1 MEAVPSGASTA
12 APTAVETHAPTA
24 RAGRPR
30 SLHPRR
36 AARRLAGRIAVHG
49 RTLSTWL
56 LPPLAVTAL
65 LLLVLSRRH
74 EVEAAL
80 GAVPPL
86 AFPALVAVHL
96 ATLVLRSEAWRL
108 ALTAVTE
115 RQPAR
120 DAVHGANGAAFLAG
134 ALVAPLALP
143 VRALALR
150 RLDPDG
156 APRPLQVVATDAPI
170 AVVEALLTTLLLAAC
185 VLAGSEGSLP
195 VAVAAVAGAAGLVL
209 LLRWAARRFA
219 HRPAAR
225 GLAILG
231 DRRRRT
237 WFVLVLGAIQLLGA
251 GRAVAALALCG
262 VPVALADAGPLH
274 AALGVAG
281 LLPIGIA
288 ASPAGVAAAA
298 GDVGG
303 AVLAGGLVV
312 AASSVAAVAAYA
324 ASVALAVGAQRVARR
339 PVRG

>member
-12 APTAVETHAPTA
+12 APTSVETHAPTA

-30 SLHPRR
+30 SLDPRR
-36 AARRLAGRIAVHG
+36 AGRRLGARIAARG
-49 RTLSTWL
+49 RTLTTWL
-56 LPPLAVTAL
+56 LPPLAVAALVL
-65 LLLVLSRRH
+65 LLLARRH

-80 GAVPPL
+80 AAVPPL
-86 AFPALVAVHL
+86 AFPALVVTHL

-108 ALTAVTE
+108 ALASVTG
-115 RQPAR
+115 RRPTR

-150 RLDPDG
+150 RLDPHG

-170 AVVEALLTTLLLAAC
+170 AVVEAVLTTILLAAC

-195 VAVAAVAGAAGLVL
+195 AAAAAVAGAAGLVL

-225 GLAILG
+225 GLAILE

-237 WFVLVLGAIQLLGA
+237 PFVVLLGAIQLLGA
-251 GRAVAALALCG
+251 GRALAALALCG
-262 VPVALADAGPLH
+262 VPVVLTDAGPLH
-274 AALGVAG
+274 AALGAAG
-281 LLPIGIA
+281 LLPIGVA

-298 GDVGG
+298 GDAGG

-312 AASSVAAVAAYA
+312 AASSVAAVAVYA
-324 ASVALAVGAQRVARR
+324 AALALGLGARRVARR
-339 PVRG
+339 PVGT